1 MTSVAELLPK
11 TKKLAFELQSQVR
24 QVELG
29 YVSPDNVFMGLSEL
43 ERQIGILN
51 TLVGQERPGAREQWR
66 RKISELGNEAMF
78 LRTVLDRF
86 LQSRGRIV
94 QEAKEREDLLARRYE
109 KGQDG
114 ETPTIFMDQ
123 LMEEGASY
131 QRSGVMMNDILMS
144 GQATLSNLLDQRS
157 SLKSARKKVLDIL
170 SLLGMSSRIM
180 GMAERRDAVDKVIVG
195 GGMCLTLV
203 VLWVCW
209 KAVS

>member
-1 MTSVAELLPK
+1 
-11 TKKLAFELQSQVR
+11 
-24 QVELG
+24 
-29 YVSPDNVFMGLSEL
+29 MGLGEL
-43 ERQIGILN
+43 ERQINILN

-86 LQSRGRIV
+86 LQSRGRV
-94 QEAKEREDLLARRYE
+94 AQEAKEREELLARRYGR
-109 KGQDG
+109 GQNG
-114 ETPTIFMDQ
+114 ETPTIVVDQ

-144 GQATLSNLLDQRS
+144 GQATLSNMLDQRS
-157 SLKSARKKVLDIL
+157 SLKSARRKVLDVL
-170 SLLGMSSRIM
+170 NLLGVSSRIM
-180 GMAERRDAVDKVIVG
+180 GMAERRGAVDKMIIVG
-195 GGMCLTLV
+195 GMCVTLV